1 MKGTETFIKTKFII
15 RQWAIDGFP
24 NYFFGTD
31 KQLYRFDARGQV
43 KRNKRVVIGT
53 RHGYILKRQ
62 FYSLARLRPMLRR
75 HDSTTDYPVGF

>member
-1 MKGTETFIKTKFII
+1 MKGTETVIKTEFII
-15 RQWAIDGFP
+15 RQWSIDGFP

-43 KRNKRVVIGT
+43 KRNKRVLIGT
-53 RHGYILKRQ
+53 TQGYILKRQ

-75 HDSTTDYPVGF
+75 YDPATDYPADF